1 MELQEIINIDAA
13 VMSGTPV
20 FNGTRVP
27 IQSLFWHIE
36 EGISI
41 DDFLDDFPSVSRQQI
56 DALLRINQQFLL
68 WVFFVIQKESLFCL
82 LLKR

>member
-1 MELQEIINIDAA
+1 MELQEIINIDTA

-56 DALLRINQQFLL
+56 DALLALVGKTFEPRNIHH
-68 WVFFVIQKESLFCL
+68 IYEIAA
-82 LLKR
+82 

>member
-1 MELQEIINIDAA
+1 MKLKKIINIDADI
-13 VMSGTPV
+13 MSGTPV

-41 DDFLDDFPSVSRQQI
+41 EDFLDDFPSVSKEQI
-56 DALLRINQQFLL
+56 NALLTLINPLEL
-68 WVFFVIQKESLFCL
+68 V
-82 LLKR
+82 

>member
-1 MELQEIINIDAA
+1 MKLQEIINIDAG

-41 DDFLDDFPSVSRQQI
+41 EDFLDDFPSVSRDQI
-56 DALLRINQQFLL
+56 DALLALVGKTF
-68 WVFFVIQKESLFCL
+68 ES
-82 LLKR
+82 RNIHRVYEIAA

>member
-41 DDFLDDFPSVSRQQI
+41 ADFLDDFPSVSRQQI
-56 DALLRINQQFLL
+56 DALLELVGKTFEPLNIHRVYEIAA
-68 WVFFVIQKESLFCL
+68 
-82 LLKR
+82 

>member
-27 IQSLFWHIE
+27 VQSLFWHIE

-56 DALLRINQQFLL
+56 DALLELVGKTFEPRNIHR
-68 WVFFVIQKESLFCL
+68 VYEIAA
-82 LLKR
+82 

>member
-1 MELQEIINIDAA
+1 MKLQEIINIDTNI
-13 VMSGTPV
+13 MSGTPV

-41 DDFLDDFPSVSRQQI
+41 EDFIDDFPSVSREQI
-56 DALLRINQQFLL
+56 NALLELVGKTFDSQNIHH
-68 WVFFVIQKESLFCL
+68 VYEIAA
-82 LLKR
+82 

>member
-1 MELQEIINIDAA
+1 MKLQEIINIDTNI
-13 VMSGTPV
+13 MGGTPV

-41 DDFLDDFPSVSRQQI
+41 EDFIDDFPSVSREQI
-56 DALLRINQQFLL
+56 NALLELVGKTFDSQNIHH
-68 WVFFVIQKESLFCL
+68 VYEIAA
-82 LLKR
+82 

>member
-1 MELQEIINIDAA
+1 MKLQEIINIDKG

-41 DDFLDDFPSVSRQQI
+41 EDFLDDFPSVTREQI
-56 DALLRINQQFLL
+56 NALLERTKN
-68 WVFFVIQKESLFCL
+68 
-82 LLKR
+82 

>member
-1 MELQEIINIDAA
+1 MKLQEIINIDKGI
-13 VMSGTPV
+13 MSGTPV

-41 DDFLDDFPSVSRQQI
+41 EDFLDDFPSVTREQI
-56 DALLRINQQFLL
+56 NALLELVGKTFDSQNIHH
-68 WVFFVIQKESLFCL
+68 VYEIAA
-82 LLKR
+82 